1 MWCRCW
7 TRFCKM
13 CTDEQTLN
21 LSSFLPNL
29 TRFPIDLEFG
39 GGGRGVGGE
48 GLGGGGLGGGG
59 LGGGGLEGGGLGG
72 GGLGGGGLGGGGG
85 FPIDLEFNSVSEIK
99 MRK

>member
-1 MWCRCW
+1 
-7 TRFCKM
+7 M

-59 LGGGGLEGGGLGG
+59 LGGGGL
-72 GGLGGGGLGGGGG
+72 GGGGLGGGGG